1 MFVNEMK
8 QWWKWD
14 ENEEKMKMKKD
25 KSADDHLYAKY
36 VSASVNLLIER
47 VKCRFVVDNKIDDVL

>member
-36 VSASVNLLIER
+36 VSAF
-47 VKCRFVVDNKIDDVL
+47 VKNIALFNNWTR